1 MEKIYRGDGK
11 WAEYEYDGTSAR
23 VGKTV
28 GTASSEETETTKY
41 YNMGATVLNEVS
53 SEEGNTT
60 NLIGAGIEARMSVTG
75 SSITSA
81 YFLQKNAHG
90 DVTAAISGTERAATY
105 DYDAFGNT
113 LVEEGEINNPIR
125 YSGEYLDEETGL
137 IYLRARYYDPSVGRF
152 ISEDTHWNPT
162 NMIYGDKEYEEGETK
177 IPNIASILQSSN
189 LYAYACD
196 IIGTKTFFGIFVPNE
211 TQAYC
216 GNSPVNFYD
225 CNGMWM
231 EGDEKLSFGAQ
242 MYTIAYGNDWETYN
256 RIYENASTDEERQ
269 YAQEMMDYYHER
281 AEDIRALDA
290 QGKVTEVYYSVTHVK
305 QENNGICF
313 AASFVMVDGY
323 RYGYKPTTK
332 TAIDFAVYQKS
343 QGTDE
348 QLSRQEALDL
358 SNSEGGVLPGR
369 HRNPGEN
376 GEKVVSVLI
385 GAAMPV
391 GVKLKSTKGG
401 TGHVI
406 VLNGAAYA
414 PGHDVVVSF
423 HDPNRSDE
431 VYSRYSRMEEYY
443 EKRGFEIDDLIIVSD
458 LGAWYN

>member
-1 MEKIYRGDGK
+1 MGEDREKNSYVYEFDELNRMEKVYRGDGK

-90 DVTAAISGTERAATY
+90 DVTAAISGTERVATY

-189 LYAYACD
+189 LYAYCSGEPVNRFDCTGNEWASLRELAASLAD
-196 IIGTKTFFGIFVPNE
+196 IYGSDYEFWLNPSSAYLTMGGGYTEINGTFFYDGDVYMQDTGRFESVASNE
-211 TQAYC
+211 DGSLYMQRTD
-216 GNSPVNFYD
+216 FYRAMGVSYETGQISFTVTSAGKFLQSLVVGYAVSYLFD
-225 CNGMWM
+225 GTLVSGFIAGLIDNMTSRDI
-231 EGDEKLSFGAQ
+231 GDYWVRTTTVYRYDPMGDW
-242 MYTIAYGNDWETYN
+242 YDTITTY
-256 RIYENASTDEERQ
+256 
-269 YAQEMMDYYHER
+269 
-281 AEDIRALDA
+281 
-290 QGKVTEVYYSVTHVK
+290 EVYYKSPYYSDYT
-305 QENNGICF
+305 EEPIEIIT
-313 AASFVMVDGY
+313 Y
-323 RYGYKPTTK
+323 
-332 TAIDFAVYQKS
+332 YQ
-343 QGTDE
+343 
-348 QLSRQEALDL
+348 R
-358 SNSEGGVLPGR
+358 
-369 HRNPGEN
+369 
-376 GEKVVSVLI
+376 
-385 GAAMPV
+385 V
-391 GVKLKSTKGG
+391 GSL
-401 TGHVI
+401 
-406 VLNGAAYA
+406 
-414 PGHDVVVSF
+414 
-423 HDPNRSDE
+423 
-431 VYSRYSRMEEYY
+431 
-443 EKRGFEIDDLIIVSD
+443 
-458 LGAWYN
+458 